1 MGASHIWIRS
11 FNGLTTNTSTLPE
24 CHYLCLSLVV
34 AKRQYFILWRGFT
47 PPLLSSVKRDGLFG
61 FFTRLCG
68 KLTSAFNL
76 GLLESG
82 LAWPSCVQVAYLL
95 ALSGA
100 FALK

>member
-1 MGASHIWIRS
+1 MDSLQTQALFLSAAICVFRLLLPKGSISSCGAAS
-11 FNGLTTNTSTLPE
+11 
-24 CHYLCLSLVV
+24 
-34 AKRQYFILWRGFT
+34 
-47 PPLLSSVKRDGLFG
+47 PPLFSSVKRDGLFG
-61 FFTRLCG
+61 LFTRLCG